1 MPVNRDTTNSC
12 SQCEKYAKRIE
23 ELEAEVEKWRA
34 TCEND
39 DWAGLKRE
47 QILEAEIERLTTEKS
62 KGWTEAI
69 KVVNE
74 LQALEA
80 LHDTKM
86 SQMNSRISAERKPV
100 MKAKIRI
107 HSQSNIFKYKDYK
120 SINKFTSQTWCRSI
134 SETAEIRVNGEKY
147 FIRKVIA
154 NEYEPGKNGLG
165 LMVHIYVD

>member
-12 SQCEKYAKRIE
+12 SQCEKYAKQIE

-69 KVVNE
+69 KVVDE

-80 LHDTKM
+80 LHNSSM
-86 SQMNSRISAERKPV
+86 SATV
-100 MKAKIRI
+100 AG
-107 HSQSNIFKYKDYK
+107 
-120 SINKFTSQTWCRSI
+120 KF
-134 SETAEIRVNGEKY
+134 ETAI
-147 FIRKVIA
+147 
-154 NEYEPGKNGLG
+154 NEMAVSAGQFKGL
-165 LMVHIYVD
+165 LNSVDAVQAITELTDKEATGAD